1 MKKILFLSLFFIL
14 ACKPTQ
20 KTVIPA
26 WTPYDETE
34 ELAKSTTNA
43 SPRMQYKLIQSKILD
58 KNAIW
63 KNIAQ
68 QLGAFSE
75 ADYQRLKPLILEQN
89 IPTIQSHIQSGSLS
103 YEKLTQW
110 YLYRI
115 VKYENDKD
123 KMLNAIVA
131 INPEAVTEARKR
143 DKNKSNHDHP
153 IYGIPI
159 LAKDNINVAGMPT
172 TAGTHLLRN
181 NIAADA
187 FIITQLKEKG
197 AIILGKTNLSEWANY
212 LFLVGPNG
220 YSAVGGQ
227 TMNPYGRKIFDTGG
241 SSAGSG
247 VAVAA
252 NYAAAAVGT
261 ETSGSILSP
270 SWQNSVSG
278 LKPTTGLL
286 SRTGIVP
293 ISSTLDTPG
302 PMAKNTT
309 DSAILL
315 SAMSGEDQKDPATKN
330 SPKNVKYIESIQSG
344 TLKGLRFGVI
354 KSFLGDSIYKQSI
367 NTIIKLGGI
376 VIEYEPEP
384 MNFDGFGT
392 ILTADMKVD
401 LPAYLNK
408 YATDKVSSRSIA
420 EIVAYNND
428 NPALKIP
435 YGQGRFDGMLSDKTT
450 ADELVQI
457 KSKVRK
463 EGMQFFETPMVKYQL
478 DAILSINNN
487 NAGQAAAGN
496 YPCLTIPMGY
506 KTTGEPWGLTFI
518 ARPYQE
524 DNLLK
529 MGAAFEKATKI
540 RKSPQAYQ

>member
-1 MKKILFLSLFFIL
+1 MS
-14 ACKPTQ
+14 
-20 KTVIPA
+20 
-26 WTPYDETE
+26 
-34 ELAKSTTNA
+34 
-43 SPRMQYKLIQSKILD
+43 
-58 KNAIW
+58 
-63 KNIAQ
+63 
-68 QLGAFSE
+68 
-75 ADYQRLKPLILEQN
+75 
-89 IPTIQSHIQSGSLS
+89 
-103 YEKLTQW
+103 
-110 YLYRI
+110 
-115 VKYENDKD
+115 
-123 KMLNAIVA
+123 
-131 INPEAVTEARKR
+131 
-143 DKNKSNHDHP
+143 
-153 IYGIPI
+153 
-159 LAKDNINVAGMPT
+159 
-172 TAGTHLLRN
+172 
-181 NIAADA
+181 
-187 FIITQLKEKG
+187 
-197 AIILGKTNLSEWANY
+197 
-212 LFLVGPNG
+212 
-220 YSAVGGQ
+220 
-227 TMNPYGRKIFDTGG
+227 
-241 SSAGSG
+241 
-247 VAVAA
+247 

-270 SWQNSVSG
+270 SWQNSVTG

-302 PMAKNTT
+302 PMTKNTT

-315 SAMSGEDQKDPATKN
+315 SAMSGQDQNDPASN
-330 SPKNVKYIESIQSG
+330 NNPKITIYIESLQTE
-344 TLKGLRFGVI
+344 TLKGMRFGAI

-367 NTIIKLGGI
+367 KTIIKLGGT
-376 VIEYEPEP
+376 VVEYEPEP

-408 YATDKVSSRSIA
+408 YASDQIASRTIA

-450 ADELVQI
+450 AEELLLI
-457 KSKVRK
+457 KAKVRK
-463 EGMQFFETPMVKYQL
+463 EGVTFFETPMVKYQL

-487 NAGQAAAGN
+487 NAGQAAAAN

-540 RKSPQAYQ
+540 RKAPQAYN